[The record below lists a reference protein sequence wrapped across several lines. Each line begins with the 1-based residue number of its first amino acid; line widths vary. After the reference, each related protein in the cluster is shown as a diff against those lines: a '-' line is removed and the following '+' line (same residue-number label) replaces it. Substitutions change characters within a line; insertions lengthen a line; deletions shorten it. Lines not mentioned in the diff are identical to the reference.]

1 MKADV
6 ENIEVEVYAFS
17 INVISFVKS
26 MQKAGS
32 GNEPLQ
38 ILLHSAKQFY
48 DLYIDYADE
57 QDEDTKPYI
66 FEECLKYGKKCLDIL
81 QNMGVPE
88 EFLNEKVDLVIDIA
102 GLMKKMEENE

>member
-6 ENIEVEVYAFS
+6 ESLEVKVYAFS

-26 MQKAGS
+26 MGKNGL

-38 ILLHSAKQFY
+38 VLLHAAKQFY
-48 DLYIDYADE
+48 DLYLDFADE
-57 QDEDTKPYI
+57 EEQDSKPYI
-66 FEECLKYGKKCLDIL
+66 LKECVKYGKKCLDIL

-88 EFLNEKVDLVIDIA
+88 EFLNEKVDLVIDVA
-102 GLMKKMEENE
+102 GLIKELEK